1 MGIRA
6 QGNPIST
13 FFDVWSNSGTDA
25 SRRFFPGQY
34 VDASGGTKIP
44 AASTGNGYTYHVFLN
59 LDTSNFI
66 VNNASESAE
75 IEILIVAGGGGGG
88 YSYYAGGGGAGGVVH
103 GPSIPIHAGT
113 YPVSVGAGGDVPSTA
128 AGTWAETSGV
138 VGGNSVFN
146 GVTALGGAGGAAR
159 QQAPLVPYPGV
170 AAGGS
175 GGGNEGYLVSAGTAT
190 AAPQP
195 VPGDYLAYGNPGGAS
210 ETYAGGGGGG
220 AAGAGGVAHRPDN
233 WPHPQPG
240 SWLGGPG
247 GAGKAFPGFPGP
259 VISPAIPTT
268 LITDIPTGAGGP
280 GDSPQRQSFAT
291 AVGPTGLYAGGGGG
305 CLYWQLPGSDPAA
318 DGKPAGGIGGGADG
332 AGVDYPG
339 TNVDPFPATQK
350 GPARNSIE
358 NTGGGGGG
366 GNYGAPSIGSSGANG
381 IILIRYETT

>member
-25 SRRFFPGQY
+25 SGAFVPGQT

-44 AASTGNGYTYHVFLN
+44 AGSSGNQYTYHVFLQG
-59 LDTSNFI
+59 DTSNFT
-66 VNNASESAE
+66 VNNASTDAE
-75 IEILIVAGGGGGG
+75 MEILIVAGGGGGG

-103 GPSIPIHAGT
+103 GPTILVSPGT
-113 YPVSVGAGGDVPSTA
+113 YPVSVGAGGDVPSSLT
-128 AGTWAETSGV
+128 GPWTDTSGG

-159 QQAPLVPYPGV
+159 DQPAAVSYPGV

-175 GGGNEGYLVSAGTAT
+175 GGGNEGYAVSSTTRTAV
-190 AAPQP
+190 PQP
-195 VPGDYLAYGNPGGAS
+195 VPGDYIAYGNPGGAS

-220 AAGAGGVAHRPDN
+220 AGGAGGGAQLPAN
-233 WPHPQPG
+233 WPVPNVG
-240 SWLGGPG
+240 TRIGGPG

-268 LITDIPTGAGGP
+268 LIPDIPTAAGGP

-305 CLYWQLPGSDPAA
+305 AIYWQQPISDPAA

-339 TNVDPFPATQK
+339 TMVDWMPASQK

-366 GNYGAPSIGSSGANG
+366 GNYGAPSVGSDGANG
-381 IILIRYETT
+381 IILIRYTTM